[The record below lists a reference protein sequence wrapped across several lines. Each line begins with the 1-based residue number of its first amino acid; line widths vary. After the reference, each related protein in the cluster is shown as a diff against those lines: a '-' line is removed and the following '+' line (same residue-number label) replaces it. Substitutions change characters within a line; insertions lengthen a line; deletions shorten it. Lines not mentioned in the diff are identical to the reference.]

1 MAAEPLFRWWVQ
13 GEVQGVG
20 FRPAVARLAAELRL
34 SGWVRNSGKG
44 VEIVL
49 IGAGSDR
56 FWALLPDRLPAAAR
70 VDAIIPVPLDA
81 ATITEANAWPTGAF
95 AIRPNTATPGLAL
108 APERAVCPACMAELC
123 NPTDRRWRYPFV
135 ACTACGPRYTVST
148 ALPYARQT
156 TTLSAFPLC
165 EACAQEFHDPGN
177 RRYHAETTAC
187 PQCGPQLVLKDRYGQ
202 VIAGDPIAQAVALL
216 RSGAILAVKGLGGF
230 QLACDA
236 TQPEVVAR
244 LRARKRRPTKPFA
257 VMAVNAASLDPW
269 VEWEESVFAAFN
281 SPEAPIVLV
290 PLTARAAWLDAL
302 APELA
307 FLGVMRP
314 TTPLHLLLWHEA
326 AGRPVGTDWLVEPHP
341 MILVM
346 TSGNVSGAPLA
357 ADDDE
362 AYAALGAIA
371 DAFLTH
377 DRPIAARI
385 DDSVVRIVAEAPL
398 VIRRA
403 RGYVPQTLPFPEL
416 APGLALGSDLKLAPL
431 WVADG
436 RAVPLPYLGELTNRA
451 TYVHAERTVR
461 QWQRWLGVTPQWIA
475 HDAHPD
481 AWSRHLAEVLAAE
494 WSVPTTPVWHHVA
507 HLAAVV
513 AEWGAAAGQGPW
525 IGWAIDGFGWGP
537 DHQAWGGELL
547 LLAGDGQWQR
557 LAHLP
562 PLPLPGGDLA
572 VREPWR
578 LAVALLHHVGADEAT
593 LWRWWRRRQKEAE
606 RSGRFWPS
614 DRAVAQLWAW
624 LQAGGPMPTTTS
636 LGRWFDAVAALLG
649 LCAQIGYE
657 AEAAMRLESLAWLRQ
672 SGSDVLPAN
681 TARATQEAASG
692 LERLCLESTTQ
703 PNALPHC
710 HSSGQQRESLLG
722 NERGGVLLLAEAEP
736 TPALAWAV
744 HEWFAAALTD
754 GLRAAASPIGVA
766 EPVCYAAG
774 GVVQNR
780 VLVEALARFLAAA
793 GWELRLPRVMPP
805 NDGGI
810 ALGQA
815 WWVWLQSAAKGGNRC
830 V

>member
-1 MAAEPLFRWWVQ
+1 MASQPLFRWWVRGQ
-13 GEVQGVG
+13 VQGVG
-20 FRPAVARLAAELRL
+20 FRPTVARLAAEIGV
-34 SGWVRNSGKG
+34 SGWVRNSGEG

-49 IGAGSDR
+49 IGEGSDR
-56 FWALLPDRLPAAAR
+56 FWAALSDSLPAAAHI
-70 VDAIIPVPLDA
+70 DAITPAPVDA
-81 ATITEANAWPTGAF
+81 ATIAEANALPAGTF
-95 AIRPNTATPGLAL
+95 AIYPNTPTPGLAL
-108 APERAVCPACMAELC
+108 APERAVCPACIAELC
-123 NPTDRRWRYPFV
+123 NPADRRWRYAFV

-165 EACAQEFHDPGN
+165 EACAKEFHDPTN

-187 PQCGPQLVLKDRYGQ
+187 PLCGPRLVLKDRHGA
-202 VIAGDPIAQAVALL
+202 VVAGDPIAQAVALL

-244 LRARKRRPTKPFA
+244 LRTRKRRPTKPFA
-257 VMAVNAASLDPW
+257 VMAVNAASLAPW
-269 VEWEESVFAAFN
+269 VEWEQSALAAFN
-281 SPEAPIVLV
+281 SPLAPIVLV
-290 PLTARAAWLDAL
+290 PLTARAPWLDAV
-302 APELA
+302 APALA

-326 AGRPVGTDWLVEPHP
+326 AGRPVGTDWLAEPHP

-346 TSGNVSGAPLA
+346 TSGNISGEPLA

-362 AYAALGAIA
+362 AYARLGEIA

-377 DRPIAARI
+377 DRPVAARI
-385 DDSVVRIVAEAPL
+385 DDSVVQVVGKAQLI
-398 VIRRA
+398 IRRA
-403 RGYVPQTLPFPEL
+403 RGYVPQTLPFPEV

-431 WVADG
+431 WVVDG
-436 RAVPLPYLGELTNRA
+436 RAAPLPYLGELTNRD
-451 TYVHAERTVR
+451 TYAHAEATVR

-481 AWSRHLAEVLAAE
+481 AWSRHLAEALAAE
-494 WSVPTTPVWHHVA
+494 WSVRAIPVWHHVA
-507 HLAAVV
+507 HLAAAV
-513 AEWGAAAGQGPW
+513 AEWGAAAGEGPW
-525 IGWAIDGFGWGP
+525 VGWTIDGFGWGP

-547 LLAGDGQWQR
+547 LLAGNGHWQR

-562 PLPLPGGDLA
+562 PLSLPGGDLA

-578 LAVALLHHVGADEAT
+578 LAVALIHSAGADEAT
-593 LWRWWRRRQKEAE
+593 LWRWWRLRQKEAE
-606 RSGRFWPS
+606 QSNSFWPS

-624 LQAGGPMPTTTS
+624 LEAGGPMPVTTS

-649 LCAQIGYE
+649 LCARIGFE
-657 AEAAMRLESLAWLRQ
+657 AEAAMRLESLAW
-672 SGSDVLPAN
+672 SGRPKGEVLPVAVVL
-681 TARATQEAASG
+681 TSQDAASSPG
-692 LERLCLESTTQ
+692 SRFAASKEKIAKQ
-703 PNALPHC
+703 PNSAPQRSSASTEQIAPLGVWEKRLLP
-710 HSSGQQRESLLG
+710 
-722 NERGGVLLLAEAEP
+722 LAEAEP
-736 TPALAWAV
+736 TPTLAWAV
-744 HEWFAAALTD
+744 HEWFAAALAD
-754 GLRAAASPIGVA
+754 GLRAAASPVGGA

-780 VLVEALARFLAAA
+780 VLVELLGHSLAAA
-793 GWELRLPRVMPP
+793 GWELRLPRAMPP

-815 WWVWLQSAAKGGNRC
+815 WWVWLQGVASRG
-830 V
+830 